1 MINKKNYIILIS
13 GILISGI
20 LTACGNNTSSVPRES
35 ITSSQSVVTE
45 SNETMVV
52 TDAVAET
59 TAASASENALP
70 LQSSGQEIA
79 VEAAKKIA
87 LERAGIDEASATFIK
102 ADLDM
107 DDGRLEYDVEFY
119 SNGTEYE
126 VSVDAYTGEITEYS
140 SEKEWLKFDIA

>member
-13 GILISGI
+13 GLLISGL
-20 LTACGNNTSSVPRES
+20 LTACGSNKSLASKES
-35 ITSSQSVVTE
+35 IALSQPVVDE
-45 SNETMVV
+45 SNETVDV
-52 TDAVAET
+52 TEVIAET
-59 TAASASENALP
+59 TTISVSESTLP
-70 LQSSGQEIA
+70 LQSSGQEIG

-87 LERAGIDEASATFIK
+87 LERAEIDEASATFIK

-140 SEKEWLKFDIA
+140 SEKND